1 MRGICKYFPGVRALE
16 NVDFTLRAGEI
27 HALVGENGAGK
38 STLIKVLTGVY
49 GKDAGEI
56 TMEGKPISPASP
68 LEAMKCG
75 ISTVYQEV
83 NLCPN
88 LTVAENIFIG
98 REPKKA
104 GRIDWKTI
112 NRRAAEL
119 LTTLNLNIDVTK
131 TLDSYSV
138 AVQQMIAIARAVDVD
153 AKVLILDEP
162 TSSLDEEETQRLFD
176 VVRKL
181 KGQGL
186 GVVFV
191 SHFLDQIYDL
201 CDQVTVLRN
210 GELIGEYPVATLPR
224 VELISKMIGK
234 ELGDIQSMGKNE
246 NFGTDEVLIE
256 ADGISA
262 FGRIQDFDLQIRK
275 GEVVGFA
282 GLLGSGRTETAEL
295 LSGVAKPEKGTLRM
309 DGKDVHFGS
318 PLDAMHHKIG
328 FCPEDRKV
336 QGIIG
341 DLTVRENII
350 IGLQA
355 KKGMWNHISMKE
367 QEKIADQYIKLLQ
380 IKVSSPEQL
389 IRNLSGG
396 NQQKAIIA
404 RWLVTQP
411 DLLILDEP
419 TRGIDIGTKTE
430 IQKMVIQLAREQHM
444 SIIFISSEIDEMTR
458 TCTRLV
464 VLRDRRK
471 VAELTGGDINSD
483 KVMSA
488 IAGGV

>member
-16 NVDFTLRAGEI
+16 KVDFTLRAGEV

-56 TMEGKPISPASP
+56 TMEGKAISPSSP

-119 LTTLNLNIDVTK
+119 LATLNLNIDVTK

-181 KGQGL
+181 KAQGL
-186 GVVFV
+186 GIVFV
-191 SHFLDQIYDL
+191 SHFLDQIYEL

-210 GELIGEYPVATLPR
+210 GELIGEYEVAALPR

-246 NFGTDEVLIE
+246 NFGTDEILIE

-262 FGRIQDFDLQIRK
+262 FGRIQDFDLQIHK

-309 DGKDVHFGS
+309 SGKDVHFAS
-318 PLDAMHHKIG
+318 PLDAMQHKIG
-328 FCPEDRKV
+328 FCPEDRKI

-471 VAELTGGDINSD
+471 VTELTGADINSD